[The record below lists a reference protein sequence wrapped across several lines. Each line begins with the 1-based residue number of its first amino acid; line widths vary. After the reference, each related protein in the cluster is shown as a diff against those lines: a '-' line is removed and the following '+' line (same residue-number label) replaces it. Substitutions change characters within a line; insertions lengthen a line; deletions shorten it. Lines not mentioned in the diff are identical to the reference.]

1 MGGWSL
7 SLTFTPKDNSELPII
22 LTGGSQSNW
31 RNSLQMKKTNQEV
44 RIRNLW
50 GKCANHGAIMLHNHV
65 SAIHNYYLGL
75 NFKHLHS
82 WDNYGFTTMSLFCM
96 IYKQSW
102 IKHSFQRSFCSEQ
115 LKCFLT
121 TILFHQ
127 FQEECF
133 KVRITALMIL

>member
-22 LTGGSQSNW
+22 LTGGSQSTW

-75 NFKHLHS
+75 NVRKIL
-82 WDNYGFTTMSLFCM
+82 N
-96 IYKQSW
+96 IY
-102 IKHSFQRSFCSEQ
+102 IHE
-115 LKCFLT
+115 
-121 TILFHQ
+121 TIPPLVTGTDCGCASTPLVPQHNF
-127 FQEECF
+127 
-133 KVRITALMIL
+133 